1 MMPLPSIRPSYPKP
15 AQATSGRVWLPYQPR
30 RNRSG
35 LRQPPQLVNRIA
47 GRGQGSL
54 FSGRTCGNRLGVHDV
69 GHGIAMAEA
78 GGPAAC
84 GPSGPAGPGRRA
96 YRGFMDA
103 VSGPAEWFAWWSWP
117 WRAAGAGTSPFP
129 SFAPQAL
136 SQPILPGW
144 LFANSIN
151 VTEENSSSPETE
163 REIVAAH
170 SYGQQIGRIMDV
182 LDELIRKQP
191 AGSLGARSV
200 REFAELR
207 NDIETI
213 KARQAAKRAEQ
224 MTTDLAAIK
233 RRDPDEYRRL
243 AAELRKVLEE
253 DSGA

>member
-1 MMPLPSIRPSYPKP
+1 
-15 AQATSGRVWLPYQPR
+15 
-30 RNRSG
+30 
-35 LRQPPQLVNRIA
+35 
-47 GRGQGSL
+47 
-54 FSGRTCGNRLGVHDV
+54 
-69 GHGIAMAEA
+69 
-78 GGPAAC
+78 
-84 GPSGPAGPGRRA
+84 
-96 YRGFMDA
+96 MDA
-103 VSGPAEWFAWWSWP
+103 VPGPAEWFAWWSWP
-117 WRAAGAGTSPFP
+117 WRATGAGTSPFP

-136 SQPILPGW
+136 NQPILPGW

-170 SYGQQIGRIMDV
+170 SYGQQLGRIMDV

-191 AGSLGARSV
+191 VGSLDARPV
-200 REFAELR
+200 REIDELR

-243 AAELRKVLEE
+243 AAELRKVLE
-253 DSGA
+253 DSGD

>member
-1 MMPLPSIRPSYPKP
+1 MRRSRLDLKLFEFS
-15 AQATSGRVWLPYQPR
+15 TSHQISLHV
-30 RNRSG
+30 RS
-35 LRQPPQLVNRIA
+35 
-47 GRGQGSL
+47 
-54 FSGRTCGNRLGVHDV
+54 
-69 GHGIAMAEA
+69 
-78 GGPAAC
+78 
-84 GPSGPAGPGRRA
+84 PG
-96 YRGFMDA
+96 
-103 VSGPAEWFAWWSWP
+103 P

-136 SQPILPGW
+136 NQPILPGW

-170 SYGQQIGRIMDV
+170 SYGQQLGRIMDV

-191 AGSLGARSV
+191 AGSLGARPV

-224 MTTDLAAIK
+224 MITDL
-233 RRDPDEYRRL
+233 RTPDIVR
-243 AAELRKVLEE
+243 AAER
-253 DSGA
+253 SGRR

>member
-1 MMPLPSIRPSYPKP
+1 
-15 AQATSGRVWLPYQPR
+15 
-30 RNRSG
+30 
-35 LRQPPQLVNRIA
+35 
-47 GRGQGSL
+47 
-54 FSGRTCGNRLGVHDV
+54 
-69 GHGIAMAEA
+69 MAR
-78 GGPAAC
+78 AAC
-84 GPSGPAGPGRRA
+84 SAAVRAAIAWVFMTWGMGSRWLRLEARRLWALRPGPGRRA

-103 VSGPAEWFAWWSWP
+103 VPGPAEWFAWWSWP

-213 KARQAAKRAEQ
+213 KTRQAAKRAEQ

-253 DSGA
+253 DSGD

>member
-1 MMPLPSIRPSYPKP
+1 MTPLPSIRPSYPKP
-15 AQATSGRVWLPYQPR
+15 VQANSGRAWLPSQPR

-35 LRQPPQLVNRIA
+35 LRQPPQLLNRNA
-47 GRGQGSL
+47 GRGQGRL
-54 FSGRTCGNRLGVHDV
+54 FSGRACGNRLAVHDV
-69 GHGIAMAEA
+69 RHGIAMTEA

-84 GPSGPAGPGRRA
+84 RALRPGGPGRRA

-103 VSGPAEWFAWWSWP
+103 VPGPAEWFAWWSWP

-170 SYGQQIGRIMDV
+170 SYGQQLGRIMDV

-191 AGSLGARSV
+191 AGSLGARPV

-224 MTTDLAAIK
+224 MATDLAAMK
-233 RRDPDEYRRL
+233 RRDPDEYQRL
-243 AAELRKVLEE
+243 AAELRKVME
-253 DSGA
+253 DSGD